1 MIEKKLGENF
11 MKLTAKKLKQ
21 LIMEELNEMMPPSE
35 YRFDDEAAVDKV
47 YGSEEFKD
55 HSVHG
60 TAVSDLMQ
68 MLGVNPDK
76 LIDLRNRLQGMRLD
90 QKGEGV
96 LAYLED
102 ITKGM
107 DQSMY
112 EGQDKSN
119 KLAEKL
125 ANMNNV
131 QLKDLKND
139 NARMQSMAKKFGMSA
154 KEIERE
160 VRGELRGRGK

>member
-1 MIEKKLGENF
+1 
-11 MKLTAKKLKQ
+11 MKLTKKTLKQ
-21 LIMEELNEMMPPSE
+21 LIKEELNEMMHDE
-35 YRFDDEAAVDKV
+35 YRFDDKAAVEKV

-60 TAVSDLMQ
+60 AAVGDLMQ

-76 LIDLRNRLQGMRLD
+76 LIDLKNRLQGMRLD
-90 QKGEGV
+90 AKGEGV

-107 DQSMY
+107 DEPMY
-112 EGQDKSN
+112 EGKDKSN
-119 KLAEKL
+119 SLAEKT

-131 QLKDLKND
+131 ELKDAYRNKKKIKQIADELGVSEKAVKGKIASELK
-139 NARMQSMAKKFGMSA
+139 
-154 KEIERE
+154 
-160 VRGELRGRGK
+160 GRGKL

>member
-1 MIEKKLGENF
+1 
-11 MKLTAKKLKQ
+11 MKLTTKKLKQ
-21 LIMEELNEMMPPSE
+21 LIKEQLDEMMHDQ
-35 YRFDDEAAVDKV
+35 YRFDDESAVEKV

-60 TAVSDLMQ
+60 SAVSDLMQ

-107 DQSMY
+107 DEY
-112 EGQDKSN
+112 
-119 KLAEKL
+119 
-125 ANMNNV
+125 
-131 QLKDLKND
+131 
-139 NARMQSMAKKFGMSA
+139 
-154 KEIERE
+154 
-160 VRGELRGRGK
+160 

>member
-1 MIEKKLGENF
+1 

-21 LIMEELNEMMPPSE
+21 LIKEELSEMMPPPE
-35 YRFDDEAAVDKV
+35 YRFDDEDKVEKV
-47 YGSEEFKD
+47 YGSGEFKD

-60 TAVSDLMQ
+60 AAVSDLMQ

-107 DQSMY
+107 DEPMY
-112 EGQDKSN
+112 EGKDKSN
-119 KLAEKL
+119 SLAEKT

-131 QLKDLKND
+131 ELKDAYRNKKKIKQIADELGVSEKAVKGKIASELK
-139 NARMQSMAKKFGMSA
+139 
-154 KEIERE
+154 
-160 VRGELRGRGK
+160 GRGKL

>member
-1 MIEKKLGENF
+1 
-11 MKLTAKKLKQ
+11 MKLTKQKLKQ
-21 LIMEELNEMMPPSE
+21 LIKEELSEMMEPSP
-35 YRFDDEAAVDKV
+35 YRFDDEDKVEKV

-60 TAVSDLMQ
+60 SAVSDLMQ
-68 MLGVNPDK
+68 MLGVSPGK

-107 DQSMY
+107 DDY
-112 EGQDKSN
+112 
-119 KLAEKL
+119 
-125 ANMNNV
+125 
-131 QLKDLKND
+131 
-139 NARMQSMAKKFGMSA
+139 
-154 KEIERE
+154 
-160 VRGELRGRGK
+160 

>member
-1 MIEKKLGENF
+1 
-11 MKLTAKKLKQ
+11 MKLTKEKLKQ
-21 LIMEELNEMMPPSE
+21 LIKEELSEMMEPTP
-35 YRFDDEAAVDKV
+35 YRFDDESKVEKV

-60 TAVSDLMQ
+60 SAVSDLLQ
-68 MLGVNPDK
+68 MLGVNPGK
-76 LIDLRNRLQGMRLD
+76 LVDLKNRLQGMRLD

-107 DQSMY
+107 DGPMY

-119 KLAEKL
+119 SLAEKT

-131 QLKDLKND
+131 ELKDAYRD
-139 NARMQSMAKKFGMSA
+139 AKKIKKIA
-154 KEIERE
+154 D
-160 VRGELRGRGK
+160 ELGVSEKAVKGKIASELKGRGKL

>member
-1 MIEKKLGENF
+1 METIL
-11 MKLTAKKLKQ
+11 MKLTTKKLKQ
-21 LIMEELNEMMPPSE
+21 LIKEELNEMMEPTP
-35 YRFDDEAAVDKV
+35 YRFDDEDKVEKV

-60 TAVSDLMQ
+60 AAVGDLMR

-102 ITKGM
+102 ITK
-107 DQSMY
+107 
-112 EGQDKSN
+112 
-119 KLAEKL
+119 
-125 ANMNNV
+125 NMN
-131 QLKDLKND
+131 
-139 NARMQSMAKKFGMSA
+139 
-154 KEIERE
+154 E
-160 VRGELRGRGK
+160 

>member
-1 MIEKKLGENF
+1 
-11 MKLTAKKLKQ
+11 MKLTTKKLKQ
-21 LIMEELNEMMPPSE
+21 LIKEELSEMMEPTP
-35 YRFDDEAAVDKV
+35 YRFDDEDKVEKV

-102 ITKGM
+102 ITKNM
-107 DQSMY
+107 N
-112 EGQDKSN
+112 EGKDKSN
-119 KLAEKL
+119 SLAEKT

-131 QLKDLKND
+131 ELKDAYRDANKI
-139 NARMQSMAKKFGMSA
+139 
-154 KEIERE
+154 KEIAKDLGVSEKA
-160 VRGELRGRGK
+160 VKGKIASELKGRGKL